1 VHHPREGTAHIKQRT
16 ELSHALHDLL
26 SEWHVCVCVCVCVFV
41 CVCVRVCVVY
51 DTVCLSVHTD
61 EKG

>member
-1 VHHPREGTAHIKQRT
+1 
-16 ELSHALHDLL
+16 
-26 SEWHVCVCVCVCVFV
+26 VFV